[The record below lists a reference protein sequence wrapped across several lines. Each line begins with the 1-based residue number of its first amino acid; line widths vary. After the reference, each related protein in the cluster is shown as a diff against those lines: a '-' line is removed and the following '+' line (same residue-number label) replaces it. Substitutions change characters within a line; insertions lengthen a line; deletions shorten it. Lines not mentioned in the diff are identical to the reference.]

1 MAVDDRAVHA
11 DSARDVVDVRLADT
25 VVVEEPPRRCDDLGL
40 TRPAASRSRTP
51 PAVLLSTTLLPNAR
65 LPVSTTRLSTTLLST
80 TLLST
85 GLVPSVGGGGVGHAA
100 HGKSQFVNV
109 GVVFRPQQPPEE
121 LQAVVRAVDEAG
133 VPQLW
138 LWEDCFL
145 EGGLTTATAA
155 LAWSQ
160 RVRVGVG
167 LLPVPLRNPALVAME
182 IATITRLF
190 PDRFVPALGHGVLD
204 WMAQVGVRAESPMTL
219 LREHTTAVRD
229 LLDGRRVDVDGRYV
243 RLDGVALDWPPA
255 NRPPLLVGA
264 RGDKTVRL
272 AGEVADGVL
281 LDGVGDA
288 DAVRRGRRL
297 VDEGRET
304 SGRPGRAVV
313 TLYTEVDPAQ
323 PPGTLAAQVGDR
335 VATFLEAGADTVV
348 LQATGERPD
357 PRPLVEAL
365 AAGGLLI

>member
-1 MAVDDRAVHA
+1 
-11 DSARDVVDVRLADT
+11 
-25 VVVEEPPRRCDDLGL
+25 
-40 TRPAASRSRTP
+40 
-51 PAVLLSTTLLPNAR
+51 
-65 LPVSTTRLSTTLLST
+65 
-80 TLLST
+80 
-85 GLVPSVGGGGVGHAA
+85 
-100 HGKSQFVNV
+100 VNV

-133 VPQLW
+133 VPELW

-229 LLDGRRVDVDGRYV
+229 LLDGRRVEVEGRYV
-243 RLDGVALDWPPA
+243 RLDGVALDWPPST
-255 NRPPLLVGA
+255 RPPLLVGA

-297 VDEGRET
+297 VDEGREA

-313 TLYTEVDPAQ
+313 TLYTEIDPAQ
-323 PPGTLAAQVGDR
+323 PPATLAAQVGDR
-335 VATFLEAGADTVV
+335 VAAFLEAGADTVV
-348 LQATGERPD
+348 FQATGEAPD

-365 AAGGLLI
+365 VAGGLLLS